1 MILNDNYGHGEG
13 DVAIREVALA
23 LRACCPETAICAR
36 FGGDEMI
43 AVIRGRYTDD
53 IRSEI
58 NSYLDSFNAT
68 SGKPYRVSASVG
80 IYYAKQE
87 EISDFKEIL
96 KRSDKL
102 MYMDKAKKKAL
113 NKGRDN

>member
-1 MILNDNYGHGEG
+1 
-13 DVAIREVALA
+13 
-23 LRACCPETAICAR
+23 
-36 FGGDEMI
+36 MI

-68 SGKPYRVSASVG
+68 SGKPYRVFASVG

-113 NKGRDN
+113 DKGRDN